1 MTTPEGPALLFELGR
16 TGWSRARRHL
26 AAAGYQLS
34 PVGARAGRAVF
45 WDTPD
50 GRLDRR
56 GHRLL
61 LWEDRTSWR
70 LLLVHPSGVEEEL
83 LHGPGRAAMGPVLA
97 PSSWES
103 LGERAALLPEKP
115 LVPTGEAYV
124 RRRAF
129 TLLTPSGTVLLAEVQ
144 AWEPPEKG
152 WVPALLKVAA
162 GPGAGEASLGHL
174 EVLLRDRAGL
184 SPAPGDLAHLLLP
197 REGGQDPAFRTGME
211 AALRPDEPM
220 GAAGRRLLGRQLFRL
235 EAHLP
240 WALRDLHPE
249 FVHDARVAAR
259 RARTLLRLA
268 GPALG
273 PKRAES
279 LRGDLRWAAALL
291 GEVRDLDVFLEVLER
306 YAREL
311 PPDIPAPRSLMERLA
326 EERRAAL
333 AALREGFS
341 GRRLPR
347 LLARLRRLVQSPPPR
362 GRRGAA
368 AEKAGDAA
376 RRIAGRQIRRALKAA
391 DSLGPSPS
399 PEALHRLRILFK
411 RARYALEFFRE
422 VLPEEAGACI
432 EAAVALQEVLGSHQD
447 AVVAVRRLRE
457 AAERPSLPPGELVAS
472 GVLLQR
478 FWQSAEAA
486 RGNLGGGLRR
496 FRRAWRA
503 LRRRLRSPSP
513 ETLGPRHP

>member
-1 MTTPEGPALLFELGR
+1 MTTPEPPVLLFELGR
-16 TGWSRARRHL
+16 TGWRRARKHL

-34 PVGARAGRAVF
+34 PAGPRAGRAVF

-144 AWEPPEKG
+144 ACVPPEKG
-152 WVPALLKVAA
+152 RAPALLRV
-162 GPGAGEASLGHL
+162 GAGTGGGGASLGHL

-184 SPAPGDLAHLLLP
+184 SLASGDLAHLILP
-197 REGGQDPAFRTGME
+197 REGQDPAFRAGME
-211 AALRPDEPM
+211 AALRPDEPL
-220 GAAGRRLLGRQLFRL
+220 GAAGRRLLGRQLFRF

-249 FVHDARVAAR
+249 FVHDARVAVR

-279 LRGDLRWAAALL
+279 LRGELRWAAALL

-306 YAREL
+306 YLSAL
-311 PPDIPAPRSLMERLA
+311 PPGVPVPQTLVERLA
-326 EERRAAL
+326 EDRRAAL

-341 GRRLPR
+341 GRRLQR

-362 GRRGAA
+362 RRRGAS
-368 AEKAGDAA
+368 AERAGDAA
-376 RRIAGRQIRRALKAA
+376 RRIAGRQVRKALKAA

-422 VLPEEAGACI
+422 VLPEEAAECI
-432 EAAVALQEVLGSHQD
+432 EAAVALQELLGTHQD
-447 AVVAVRRLRE
+447 AVVAVGRLRE
-457 AAERPSLPPGELVAS
+457 AAGRSALPPGELLAS

-478 FWQSAEAA
+478 FWQSADAA
-486 RGNLGGGLRR
+486 REDLKEGLRR

-513 ETLGPRHP
+513 ETSRPLDP